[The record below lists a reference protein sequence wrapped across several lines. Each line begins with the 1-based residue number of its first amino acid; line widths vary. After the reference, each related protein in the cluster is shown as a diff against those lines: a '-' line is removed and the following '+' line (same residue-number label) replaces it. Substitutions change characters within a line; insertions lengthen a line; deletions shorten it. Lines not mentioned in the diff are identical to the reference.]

1 MGDTF
6 LFIGMKSGISRIP
19 HLRVFQYSDR
29 FGPPRIIY
37 RDKAVKR
44 GQLRDDGRLTGSFPV
59 NGLSI
64 TFNNPEMI
72 ITISDSFGK
81 VRNISFNFNL
91 EGHQPNKWYEKA
103 KDALY
108 QVRYLHPM
116 IDIKE
121 IGAGSMESKLNQANE
136 TGSDTIYD
144 YNSPISPELMEIYI
158 GRWNQVPLD
167 KSVSDPFIDYTADKI
182 FNKIPFFLKFLKS
195 AFPIDT
201 IKSNLYMKD
210 LNLIEF
216 SKNDTISSGFKYLHK
231 VIDFP
236 DNESEKMQFQA
247 PFQDSQEV
255 TINRT
260 RDITV
265 ANLITTTRS
274 KITQLYFNE
283 DHNLCMIISIT
294 INSKVVAGIISA
306 NLEEEKLVIKR
317 KFQLMDPN
325 MLEVTDEI
333 SNFTEYPAVA
343 VEKIRFYT
351 KELHSSDGGS
361 LYKNCRNATR
371 KKRKTYKNVTKAK
384 RTTYK
389 KVTKAKRKTYKKRK
403 NKKLIKKPKKPGKK
417 PTNERKVPIK

>member
-1 MGDTF
+1 M
-6 LFIGMKSGISRIP
+6 
-19 HLRVFQYSDR
+19 
-29 FGPPRIIY
+29 
-37 RDKAVKR
+37 
-44 GQLRDDGRLTGSFPV
+44 
-59 NGLSI
+59 
-64 TFNNPEMI
+64 
-72 ITISDSFGK
+72 
-81 VRNISFNFNL
+81 
-91 EGHQPNKWYEKA
+91 
-103 KDALY
+103 
-108 QVRYLHPM
+108 
-116 IDIKE
+116 
-121 IGAGSMESKLNQANE
+121 
-136 TGSDTIYD
+136 
-144 YNSPISPELMEIYI
+144 
-158 GRWNQVPLD
+158 
-167 KSVSDPFIDYTADKI
+167 
-182 FNKIPFFLKFLKS
+182 FNKIPFFMRFLKS

-265 ANLITTTRS
+265 ANLIITTRS

-294 INSKVVAGIISA
+294 INSTVVAGIISA
-306 NLEEEKLVIKR
+306 NLGEEKLVIKR

-325 MLEVTDEI
+325 MLKVTDEI

-343 VEKIRFYT
+343 VEKIRFYR

-403 NKKLIKKPKKPGKK
+403 NKKLIKKPKKSSKK
-417 PTNERKVPIK
+417 PTGERKVPIK